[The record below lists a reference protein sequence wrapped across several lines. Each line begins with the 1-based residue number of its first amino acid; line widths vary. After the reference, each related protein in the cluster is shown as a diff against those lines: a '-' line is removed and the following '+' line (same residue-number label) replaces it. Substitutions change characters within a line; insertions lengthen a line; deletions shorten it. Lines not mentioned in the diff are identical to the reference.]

1 MVTVC
6 YGNHYIFI
14 LYRGGFTLLG
24 CYWLESMVNRSRI
37 IEEAPYNYIRN
48 LYTPSFIKITV
59 DWEKLVAPNLLT
71 TQNETS
77 TVLQMWLDRF
87 KKVLTSCYKIE
98 DKVIVIHRRMYNIYY
113 AYLCLLCQDIL
124 LLTSQMYV
132 MLFVSISWIWKMNP
146 FHNSTCSLFDLFS
159 AASLRSTLYSHL
171 SLDTE
176 ESFHSVRFGGAR
188 GSSG

>member
-37 IEEAPYNYIRN
+37 IEEAPYNYIRI

-98 DKVIVIHRRMYNIYY
+98 VIHRHIYNVYV
-113 AYLCLLCQDIL
+113 LSQEL
-124 LLTSQMYV
+124 LLTCQMYI

-146 FHNSTCSLFDLFS
+146 FHNSSYSPLDLS
-159 AASLRSTLYSHL
+159 PAASLRSTLYSPL

-188 GSSG
+188 GSSV